1 MLYLGLD
8 TSNYTTSA
16 AVFDAV
22 SGRVY
27 KAGKL
32 LPVKPGK
39 LGVRQSDALFH
50 HTVQLPGVVAEAVG
64 AAASEVDSLAVGAA
78 ADFRGEFS
86 AIGVSSRPRNIDGS
100 YMPCFLAG
108 VTSAEILGSVN
119 KIPVH
124 KTSHQVGHI
133 LAALYSVNRLDLVNT
148 RFNALHVSGGTTDM
162 LLCTPDEDE
171 IIRCEIVAAS
181 ADLKAGQL
189 VDRVGVM
196 LGLNFPCGAEL
207 EKLAEGGVSLKKI
220 DVPMKNG
227 NPCFSG
233 AENKCRKMLEDNV
246 PPQVIAHYV
255 LEYIETALMKMI
267 AFNASCDTIVF
278 AGGVMSNKIIRERLK
293 NMGREKY
300 FAAPGYSSDN
310 AVGAAIYAYLA
321 NLANLKVAK

>member
-16 AVFDAV
+16 AVYD
-22 SGRVY
+22 SETGRVY
-27 KAGKL
+27 KSGKL
-32 LPVKPGK
+32 LPVKPGE

-64 AAASEVDSLAVGAA
+64 AAGFREKLTAV
-78 ADFRGEFS
+78 
-86 AIGVSSRPRNIDGS
+86 GVSSRPRNVDGS

-108 VTSAEILGSVN
+108 VSSAEILGSVN
-119 KIPVH
+119 NIPVH

-133 LAALYSVNRLDLVNT
+133 LAALYSVGRLDLVKT
-148 RFNALHVSGGTTDM
+148 RFNALHISGGTTDM
-162 LLCTPDEDE
+162 LRCSPDDNE
-171 IIRCEIVAAS
+171 IIRCDIVAAS

-196 LGLNFPCGAEL
+196 FGLSFPCGPEL
-207 EKLAEGGVSLKKI
+207 EKLAQGGVLRGKI

-233 AENKCRKMLEDNV
+233 AENRCRKMLEDNV
-246 PPQVIAHYV
+246 PPADIALYA
-255 LEYIETALMKMI
+255 LLYIETAIEKMI
-267 AFNASCDTIVF
+267 NSNASCDTIIF
-278 AGGVMSNKIIRERLK
+278 AGGVMSNEIIRNRLC
-293 NMGREKY
+293 NIHQEKY

-310 AVGAAIYAYLA
+310 AVGAAIYAYL
-321 NLANLKVAK
+321 KDTK

>member
-16 AVFDAV
+16 AVYD
-22 SGRVY
+22 SITRRVY

-32 LPVKPGK
+32 LPVKPGE

-64 AAASEVDSLAVGAA
+64 AAAGKLPFFCKKISAV
-78 ADFRGEFS
+78 
-86 AIGVSSRPRNIDGS
+86 GVSSRPRNIEGS

-108 VTSAEILGSVN
+108 VTSAEILSSVN

-133 LAALYSVNRLDLVNT
+133 LAALYSVGKLDLINDP
-148 RFNALHVSGGTTDM
+148 FNAFHVSGGTTDM
-162 LLCTPDEDE
+162 LRCTPDENE
-171 IIRCEIVAAS
+171 IIRCGIVCAS

-196 LGLNFPCGAEL
+196 LGLNFPCGPEL
-207 EKLAEGGVSLKKI
+207 EKLAESGVSRKKI
-220 DVPMKNG
+220 AIPFKNE

-233 AENKCRKMLEDNV
+233 AENQCKKMLENKT
-246 PPQVIAHYV
+246 PHAIIARYV
-255 LEYIETALMKMI
+255 LDYIASAVMHMEF
-267 AFNASCDTIVF
+267 FNSSCKTLVF
-278 AGGVMSNKIIRERLK
+278 AGGVMSNKIIRESLNTIDK
-293 NMGREKY
+293 EKY

-310 AVGAAIYAYLA
+310 AVGAAIYAYL
-321 NLANLKVAK
+321 KETR